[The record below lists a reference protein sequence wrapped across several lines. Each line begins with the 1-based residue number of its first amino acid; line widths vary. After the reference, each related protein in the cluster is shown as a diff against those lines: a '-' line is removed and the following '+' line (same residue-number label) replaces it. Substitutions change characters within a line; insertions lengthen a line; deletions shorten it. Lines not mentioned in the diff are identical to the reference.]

1 MKTLSILQQTPLHIT
16 KSTPWWK
23 RRSNPFLHQLHCKN
37 PQNWRQLQA
46 GAKGFG
52 GTSSSSS
59 SSSTTNIQEQPKDK
73 QKPGGKSYR
82 KTEDNDDKIPD
93 AVWERM
99 ISRILFYVGVP
110 LITGFA
116 LLQVLGALKEQKLWD
131 VPNWVPFLTS
141 FVTFGSSA
149 LGIAYGTLST
159 SWDIEKEG
167 SFLGFEQAQ
176 KNWDE
181 VWKEEDENNM

>member
-16 KSTPWWK
+16 KSTPW

-37 PQNWRQLQA
+37 PQNWRQLHA

-52 GTSSSSS
+52 GASSSS
-59 SSSTTNIQEQPKDK
+59 TNIQEQPKDK
-73 QKPGGKSYR
+73 QKPGGKSFR
-82 KTEDNDDKIPD
+82 KTEEDNDDKIPD

-110 LITGFA
+110 LIMGFA

-167 SFLGFEQAQ
+167 SFLGFEEAQ
-176 KNWDE
+176 ENWDE
-181 VWKEEDENNM
+181 MWKEDENNM

>member
-16 KSTPWWK
+16 KTTPW
-23 RRSNPFLHQLHCKN
+23 RRSNPFHHQLHLKN
-37 PQNWRQLQA
+37 PQNWRLHA

-52 GTSSSSS
+52 GASSSA
-59 SSSTTNIQEQPKDK
+59 NIQQQPKNK
-73 QKPGGKSYR
+73 QKPVAKSYR
-82 KTEDNDDKIPD
+82 KTNEDEDDKIPD

-99 ISRILFYVGVP
+99 ISRILFYVGLP
-110 LITGFA
+110 LIMGFA
-116 LLQVLGALKEQKLWD
+116 LLQILGALKEQKLWD

-141 FVTFGSSA
+141 FLTFGSSA

-176 KNWDE
+176 RNWGE
-181 VWKEEDENNM
+181 MWKEEDENNG